1 MTEFVFGPYRLEV
14 DAEATRRWYD
24 TCGDETG
31 GCDCAYCRNFA
42 AAAKALPPEVEAF
55 LEPLGLSLRRPGEI
69 GEYGPRP
76 GGRWYMPMWAHRG
89 PSAGGGGGR
98 AVHRPRRHRRVCSG
112 YGALFPG
119 LSGALLPVL
128 ALHDPA
134 LGAGGAAGLRQSDHQ
149 AKTLDRRTS
158 HE

>member
-1 MTEFVFGPYRLEV
+1 MTEFVFGPFRLGV

-76 GGRWYMPMWAHRG
+76 GGRWYMPMWHIAGRLLEAGEGELPIAPGVTAGFAVDMG
-89 PSAGGGGGR
+89 PF
-98 AVHRPRRHRRVCSG
+98 
-112 YGALFPG
+112 LQDFPEPFFQCW
-119 LSGALLPVL
+119 LSMTLPWLLKELNPYL
-128 ALHDPA
+128 Y
-134 LGAGGAAGLRQSDHQ
+134 
-149 AKTLDRRTS
+149 
-158 HE
+158 E